1 MSVLVVLWV
10 LSCWQEMDKVEE
22 VQISTNTDVATGP
35 HKIVHLFNVDMWMVD
50 GEPWTSTLQLV
61 RLSRLTSLNST

>member
-35 HKIVHLFNVDMWMVD
+35 HKIVHLSNVDIWMVD
-50 GEPWTSTLQLV
+50 GEP
-61 RLSRLTSLNST
+61 